1 MVMSTL
7 HSAITVPP
15 MVSTVDRDRVLRI
28 ALFATWCAA
37 TLWMA
42 SHHVFWRD
50 EVRALSIALAGE
62 DTFAMLRGL
71 QGEGHPAL
79 WYLLLRGGYALAGR
93 PEVMPALAWLIGA
106 AAMALFV
113 WRAPFRL
120 GTKALVLFGFYGICE
135 LVVSPRNY
143 GIGMLILFA
152 IAATYPRYRDRG
164 VVVGLLTALLCN
176 TSVTATILA
185 AALMVFWAIELL
197 CEEGWHWTRK
207 HNIFLMNC
215 GVVLIG
221 AILCF
226 ITVYPP
232 AHDAVMQKP
241 PTDGLAWTILEQ
253 LSRPDRTFHALG
265 FSVMGDGPFATS
277 VINILLAGAL
287 VSLIRHPAAF
297 FSALFAMLSL
307 QLFDRFVY
315 PGSYRHQAL
324 FLVFVLTLHW
334 LVRQSG
340 SYQWSS
346 VGRRLEPLARF
357 GNTLFSILLAL
368 QVAITLNWT
377 SWLISGVPVS
387 RSADLA
393 DLLRRE
399 QLTHAILV
407 ANPDFMLEPIPYYT
421 PNPIYLLREQRFGN
435 AVRFNINA
443 RHDLTLGEVQLDAQ
457 RLTTATGRPVV
468 IVLRDRIEPNSRMMV
483 TPGPSGGTFSATPE
497 QARAF
502 HAVTRRIAR
511 FEPALTDESYDVYLF
526 TGPRGG

>member
-15 MVSTVDRDRVLRI
+15 IISAVDRDRVLRI
-28 ALFATWCAA
+28 ALFATWCVA

-106 AAMALFV
+106 AAMALFI

-152 IAATYPRYRDRG
+152 IAATYPRCRDRG
-164 VVVGLLTALLCN
+164 VIVGLLIALLCN
-176 TSVTATILA
+176 TSVTATLLA

-207 HNIFLMNC
+207 HNIFLINC

-265 FSVMGDGPFATS
+265 FSVMGDGPFATG
-277 VINILLAGAL
+277 VINVLLIGAL

-297 FSALFAMLSL
+297 LAALFACCRCSCSTGSSILAAIGTRRCFWSLSSPCTGSCAKAGAINGAARGAAL
-307 QLFDRFVY
+307 DAGWSRWRDSATLFFR
-315 PGSYRHQAL
+315 SS
-324 FLVFVLTLHW
+324 
-334 LVRQSG
+334 SG
-340 SYQWSS
+340 S
-346 VGRRLEPLARF
+346 R
-357 GNTLFSILLAL
+357 
-368 QVAITLNWT
+368 
-377 SWLISGVPVS
+377 S
-387 RSADLA
+387 RS
-393 DLLRRE
+393 RS
-399 QLTHAILV
+399 I
-407 ANPDFMLEPIPYYT
+407 
-421 PNPIYLLREQRFGN
+421 
-435 AVRFNINA
+435 
-443 RHDLTLGEVQLDAQ
+443 
-457 RLTTATGRPVV
+457 GRA
-468 IVLRDRIEPNSRMMV
+468 
-483 TPGPSGGTFSATPE
+483 G
-497 QARAF
+497 
-502 HAVTRRIAR
+502 
-511 FEPALTDESYDVYLF
+511 
-526 TGPRGG
+526 